1 MGISGMFLR
10 KITNER
16 LSLIK
21 KEIIDILESLSYNY
35 YDWNENLKGE
45 NYCSISVDYNECGFI
60 MYLYELQN
68 SKENWHINWIDNN
81 LTEVVIIE
89 DIKYSEMI
97 LEILHKYMQ
106 IHPDTIYYTE
116 MDWYYTK
123 EDIDKVY
130 NSNYHI
136 HWKYKTMKS
145 NIK

>member
-68 SKENWHINWIDNN
+68 SKEN
-81 LTEVVIIE
+81 
-89 DIKYSEMI
+89 
-97 LEILHKYMQ
+97 
-106 IHPDTIYYTE
+106 
-116 MDWYYTK
+116 
-123 EDIDKVY
+123 
-130 NSNYHI
+130 
-136 HWKYKTMKS
+136 
-145 NIK
+145 

>member
-130 NSNYHI
+130 NSNDHI

>member
-123 EDIDKVY
+123 EDVDKVY
-130 NSNYHI
+130 NSNDHI

>member
-123 EDIDKVY
+123 EDIDKIYV
-130 NSNYHI
+130 SNDNI

>member
-1 MGISGMFLR
+1 MFLR

-130 NSNYHI
+130 NSNDHI

>member
-1 MGISGMFLR
+1 MFLR

-123 EDIDKVY
+123 EDIDKIYV
-130 NSNYHI
+130 SNDNI

>member
-1 MGISGMFLR
+1 MGVSGMFLR
-10 KITNER
+10 KINGEK
-16 LSLIK
+16 LSIVK

-123 EDIDKVY
+123 EDIDKIYV
-130 NSNYHI
+130 SNDHI

>member
-60 MYLYELQN
+60 MYLYELQS

-116 MDWYYTK
+116 MDLYYTK
-123 EDIDKVY
+123 EDIDKIYV
-130 NSNYHI
+130 SNDHI

>member
-123 EDIDKVY
+123 EDIDKIYV
-130 NSNYHI
+130 SNDHI

>member
-1 MGISGMFLR
+1 MFLR

-123 EDIDKVY
+123 EDIDKIYV
-130 NSNYHI
+130 SNDHI

>member
-1 MGISGMFLR
+1 MFLR

-35 YDWNENLKGE
+35 YDWNENLKEE

-123 EDIDKVY
+123 EDIDKIYV
-130 NSNYHI
+130 SNDNI

>member
-81 LTEVVIIE
+81 LTEIVIIE

-123 EDIDKVY
+123 EDIDKIYV
-130 NSNYHI
+130 SNDNI

>member
-35 YDWNENLKGE
+35 YDWNENLKEE

-68 SKENWHINWIDNN
+68 SKEN
-81 LTEVVIIE
+81 
-89 DIKYSEMI
+89 
-97 LEILHKYMQ
+97 
-106 IHPDTIYYTE
+106 
-116 MDWYYTK
+116 
-123 EDIDKVY
+123 
-130 NSNYHI
+130 
-136 HWKYKTMKS
+136 
-145 NIK
+145 